1 MIVTCSSC
9 STRYLVDPAQLGA
22 GGRTVRCAKC
32 GHSWLQSAPADM
44 PQPIEA
50 APPPPSFI
58 SGNLP
63 VPARPKRRRLPG
75 LTWLGLSV
83 AFILAAAAVVQGRE
97 TITQQ
102 WPYAERLYRAAGF
115 PDETSAV
122 EEGRGAPP
130 TSTVAGG

>member
-32 GHSWLQSAPADM
+32 GHSWLQSPPADM
-44 PQPIEA
+44 PQPMES

-63 VPARPKRRRLPG
+63 VPARPKKRRLPG
-75 LTWLGLSV
+75 LTWFGLCFAV
-83 AFILAAAAVVQGRE
+83 IVAAAVVVQGRE
-97 TITQQ
+97 AITQQ

-115 PDETSAV
+115 PDETSRV
-122 EEGRGAPP
+122 EEQGGGPGSSV
-130 TSTVAGG
+130 TAGG